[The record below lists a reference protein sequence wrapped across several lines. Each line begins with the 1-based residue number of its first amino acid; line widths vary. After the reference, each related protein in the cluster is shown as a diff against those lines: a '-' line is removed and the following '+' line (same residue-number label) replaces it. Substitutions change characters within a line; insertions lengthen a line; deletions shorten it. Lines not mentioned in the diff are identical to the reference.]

1 MSSINDLKGIISGK
15 GGAARSNRFRV
26 ILPPINGVASNEL
39 DLLCRD
45 VNLPG
50 RQILTRERTIG
61 LQTRKI
67 AYGFAQED
75 VSITFLLL
83 NDYGAKRYFEAWQN
97 IAVNQQTLEL
107 GYKNDYSKKVSIF
120 QLDNQNRNVYKCD
133 LLEAFPTT
141 MNTVALNNELDGLV
155 EVNIQ
160 LSYTN
165 WEPTY
170 YENATPVITPERTRT
185 TTSRLRDLTDS
196 FDLNLNLDFDVNLG
210 PFNINIA

>member
-15 GGAARSNRFRV
+15 GGAARSNRFKV
-26 ILPPINGVASNEL
+26 ILPPINGVTSNEL

-61 LQTRKI
+61 IQTRKV

-97 IAVNQQTLEL
+97 IAINQETLEI
-107 GYKNDYSKKVSIF
+107 GYKKDYSKKVSIF

-141 MNTVALNNELDGLV
+141 MNTIALNNELDGLV
-155 EVNIQ
+155 EVNVQ

-170 YENATPVITPERTRT
+170 YENAAQTISPIRTATNRI
-185 TTSRLRDLTDS
+185 RLPNR
-196 FDLNLNLDFDVNLG
+196 FDLNLDFDVNLG
-210 PFNINIA
+210 PFNINIDIP

>member
-15 GGAARSNRFRV
+15 GGAARNNRFKV
-26 ILPPINGVASNEL
+26 ILPPINGVTSSEM
-39 DLLCRD
+39 DILCRD

-61 LQTRKI
+61 LQTRKV
-67 AYGFAQED
+67 AYGFGQED
-75 VSITFLLL
+75 VSMTFLLL

-97 IAVNQQTLEL
+97 TAINQSTLEI
-107 GYKNDYSKKVSIF
+107 GYKKDYSKKVSIF
-120 QLDNQNRNVYKCD
+120 QLDSQNRNVYKCD

-141 MNTVALNNELDGLV
+141 MNTINLNNELDGLV
-155 EVNIQ
+155 EVNVQ

-170 YENATPVITPERTRT
+170 YENAAPTISPLRTS
-185 TTSRLRDLTDS
+185 TSRIGLPNR
-196 FDLNLNLDFDVNLG
+196 FGLNLDFDVNLG
-210 PFNINIA
+210 PFNINIDIP